1 MPLIAIVTAL
11 SLLEFIAFAML
22 VGWARGKFG
31 VAAPATTGH
40 PVFERYYRVQMN
52 TLELL
57 VVFIPAL
64 WLFGRYVSEPWAAG
78 LGGVFIVGRLLY
90 LLGYV
95 KDPKKRELGFGLS
108 FLPVVVLL
116 LGGLYGA
123 VRALA

>member
-1 MPLIAIVTAL
+1 
-11 SLLEFIAFAML
+11 
-22 VGWARGKFG
+22 
-31 VAAPATTGH
+31 
-40 PVFERYYRVQMN
+40 MN

-64 WLFGRYVSEPWAAG
+64 WLFGFYVSESWAAG

-95 KDPKKRELGFGLS
+95 KDPKRRELGFGLS
-108 FLPVVVLL
+108 FLPVVILL